1 MRNYSE
7 TICDTV
13 IRDWSM
19 IPSKIKRG
27 KAVLNKKGNP
37 IYRKGGWCKVYKC
50 EIDGQL
56 KALRLW
62 LNSVEEKEMADRS
75 KAISEYIASHSSK
88 YLINFEYIPEG
99 YVFNGENYP
108 VILMDWCQGRTM
120 KEYISDC
127 VDKGDTESIL
137 SLARQFLEMTNE
149 LHALGI
155 SHGDLQH
162 DNIIITEDG
171 SLKLVDYDS
180 MYVPALKGCTETI
193 KGKPGYQHPTARDKN
208 EYLQPYTD
216 YFSEL
221 MIFLTLYLVGN
232 KPDLWDRD
240 IVFDEGKEDQL
251 LFKITEVSD
260 MACDKYCDYDIKGLP
275 SLFGNL
281 QIALLASDLKVLSP
295 LSTYVDAANIYRS
308 TKKQNSPT
316 PRETLV
322 ADIPDNL
329 FSK

>member
-7 TICDTV
+7 CICDTV
-13 IRDWSM
+13 ISDWAM
-19 IPSKIKRG
+19 IPGKLKRG

-37 IYRKGGWCKVYKC
+37 IARKGGWCKVYKC
-50 EIDGQL
+50 EIDGQF

-62 LNSVEEKEMADRS
+62 LNSVEEKEMAARS
-75 KAISEYIASHSSK
+75 KAISEFISSHPSK
-88 YLINFEYIPEG
+88 YLINFEYITDG
-99 YVFNGENYP
+99 YSFNGENYP

-127 VDKGDTESIL
+127 VEDGDTESIL
-137 SLARQFLEMTNE
+137 SLARQFYEMTNE
-149 LHALGI
+149 LHTLGI

-162 DNIIITEDG
+162 DNIMITEDG

-180 MYVPALKGCTETI
+180 MFVPALKGGIETI
-193 KGKPGYQHPTARDKN
+193 KGKQGYQHPTARDKN

-232 KPDLWDRD
+232 KPDLWDPD
-240 IVFDEGKEDQL
+240 LVFDDDKEDQL

-260 MACDKYCDYDIKGLP
+260 SSQDKYCDFNIKGVP
-275 SLFGNL
+275 YLFGAL
-281 QIALLASDLKVLSP
+281 QMALLASDLKALSP
-295 LSTYVDAANIYRS
+295 LSSYVDAANIYKS
-308 TKKQNSPT
+308 NSKQDSS
-316 PRETLV
+316 RETLT

-329 FSK
+329 FI